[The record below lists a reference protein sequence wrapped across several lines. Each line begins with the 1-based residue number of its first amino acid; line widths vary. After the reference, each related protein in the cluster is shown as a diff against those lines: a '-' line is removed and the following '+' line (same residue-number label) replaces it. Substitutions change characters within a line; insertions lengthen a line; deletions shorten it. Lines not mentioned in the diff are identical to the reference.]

1 MQGARI
7 TFDSAPLAA
16 ALRQLRNVVERRN
29 TIPILDNVRIDADG
43 TSVRLTAT
51 NLDIWA
57 QRTIAGQASEPWSL
71 TVAAHRLADVVGAF
85 EPGSQTVIEALDAGG
100 VVVKSGRA
108 RIRFSTLPAD
118 QFPVMVQ
125 KEVVSTFALP
135 AATLRQAFAK
145 VRHTISTEET
155 RYYLCGAFFHIDR
168 AAKHLVVVSTDGF
181 GLARLRL
188 PLPAGAE
195 TMPDSIVRTACINTL
210 AAPLEKHEGD
220 VAIAIGDL
228 MISVTIGDFTMIA
241 KLVDG
246 TYPDYTRV
254 IPTDKSSPARFDL
267 DSLSGALSRLNVAGD
282 GKDRSIKIAFS
293 KDIARISLN
302 SAMHGEG
309 MEEVP
314 CEFGGADI
322 DMGFNLRFLNN
333 HLEALDTDGV
343 DLGIIN
349 AAAPIIITSP
359 AAQEL
364 TLMLMPMR
372 V

>member
-1 MQGARI
+1 MPAHI
-7 TFDSAPLAA
+7 TFDSMPLAA

-29 TIPILDNVRIDADG
+29 TIPILDNLRIDADG
-43 TSVRLTAT
+43 KSVRLIAT

-57 QRTIAGQASEPWSL
+57 ERTIEAHASEPWSL
-71 TVAAHRLADVVGAF
+71 TIAAHRLADVVGAF
-85 EPGSQTVIEALDAGG
+85 VQGSQTVIEALDAGG

-108 RIRFSTLPAD
+108 RIRFSTLPVSD
-118 QFPVMVQ
+118 FPLMVQ
-125 KEVVSTFALP
+125 KKIAAAFSLP

-155 RYYLCGAFFHIDR
+155 RYYLCGALFHIDR
-168 AAKHLVVVSTDGF
+168 EAQRLNVVSSDGF

-188 PLPAGAE
+188 PIPAGAE
-195 TMPDSIVRTACINTL
+195 DMPDSIVRTACINTL
-210 AAPLEKHEGD
+210 TGPLEKHDGD
-220 VAIAIGDL
+220 VEI
-228 MISVTIGDFTMIA
+228 TIGDAKIAVTVGAFKMIG

-246 TYPDYTRV
+246 TYPDYARV
-254 IPTDKSSPARFDL
+254 IPTDQSMPARFDL

-282 GKDRSIKIAFS
+282 GKDRFVKIAFS
-293 KDIARISLN
+293 RDIARISLN
-302 SAMHGEG
+302 LAMHGEA

-314 CEFGGADI
+314 CEFGGAEI

-333 HLEALDTDGV
+333 HLEALDTDDV
-343 DLGIIN
+343 DLSIIN

-364 TLMLMPMR
+364 TLVLMPIR